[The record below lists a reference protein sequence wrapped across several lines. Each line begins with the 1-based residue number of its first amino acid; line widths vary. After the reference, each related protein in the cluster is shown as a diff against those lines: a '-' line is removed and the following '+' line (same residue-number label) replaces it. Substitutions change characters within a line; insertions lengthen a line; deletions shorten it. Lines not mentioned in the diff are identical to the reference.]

1 MQLVRPQAEKD
12 ACMDTPVEINFHGIE
27 KSEAIE
33 QRVRE
38 KVGKLKRHFDRMTH
52 CRVVLEAPHRNAA
65 KAKVYQVK
73 IEIGVPGRKPLIISH
88 DREGAHAQD
97 DLGLAVRDAF
107 EAAVRRIDEVSAKLS
122 ARTKQERGRR
132 KPAEPNGSVEM

>member
-1 MQLVRPQAEKD
+1 
-12 ACMDTPVEINFHGIE
+12 MDTPVEIHFHGLE
-27 KSEAIE
+27 KSDAVE

-38 KVGKLKRHFDRMTH
+38 KVAKLKRHFDRMTH
-52 CRVVLEAPHRNAA
+52 CRVVLEAPHRNPA

-73 IEIGVPGRKPLIISH
+73 IEVGVPGQNPLVITH

-107 EAAVRRIDEVSAKLS
+107 EAAVRRIDEVSAKLAS
-122 ARTKQERGRR
+122 RTKQERGRR
-132 KPAEPNGSVEM
+132 RPSPLNGTTEPASDSDSD